1 MVKMLVSPN
10 GGSTGE
16 ASVRPTKR
24 SAEGGR
30 GIIYTLYI
38 FDPIN

>member
-10 GGSTGE
+10 GGSMGE

-24 SAEGGR
+24 SQRVDVGVFMR
-30 GIIYTLYI
+30 FI
-38 FDPIN
+38 FFT